1 MKTTTQQTYQ
11 QDVINSSKVV
21 LVDIWGPLCAPC
33 KGMEPILE
41 DISKE
46 TADWAEIIKLDSS
59 TEMDLVQQ
67 LDVRGLPTY
76 LVYNHGKLLSG
87 SAGATSKLNLL
98 ESMRR
103 AQAS

>member
-1 MKTTTQQTYQ
+1 MKSTTQQTYE

-21 LVDIWGPLCAPC
+21 LVDVWAPWCAPC
-33 KGMEPILE
+33 RGMEPILE

-46 TADWAEIIKLDSS
+46 TTDWAEIIKLDAS
-59 TEMDLVQQ
+59 TEMDIVQQ

-76 LVYNHGKLLSG
+76 LVYNKGKLLSG
-87 SAGATSKLNLL
+87 SAGATSKANLL
-98 ESMRR
+98 QSMRR